1 MVLSLSVCILSAA
14 CVAGSVSLRALIL
27 IASGYVAVVVDC
39 VSVFSVVVCEDIVK
53 V

>member
-1 MVLSLSVCILSAA
+1 MSVCILSVA
-14 CVAGSVSLRALIL
+14 CVTGSVSLRALIL